1 MFMKPITWLVNEYL
15 FKING
20 SENGTNILENGWLMI
35 VGSLQGVWN
44 GSSVLVT
51 GLFNESW
58 FI

>member
-1 MFMKPITWLVNEYL
+1 MKPITWLVNEYL
-15 FKING
+15 FKIKG

-35 VGSLQGVWN
+35 VGSLQGVLN